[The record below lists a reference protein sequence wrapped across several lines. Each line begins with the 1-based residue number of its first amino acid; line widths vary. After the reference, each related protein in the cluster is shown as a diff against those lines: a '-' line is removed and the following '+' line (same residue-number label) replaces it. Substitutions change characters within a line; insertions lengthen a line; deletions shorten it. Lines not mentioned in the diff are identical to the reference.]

1 MQRLPFATYRDQTNR
16 IIYLHENTRNERL
29 MQKKTPITDPLCR
42 SVQCLRPFLIVRPKT
57 LTRDSQNGNLWGE
70 PFHQCESPDPLVA
83 PGRGRWR
90 MSPRSHLQWQM
101 AVRRAGLKGLTM
113 LGGYQSRTQPVL
125 ARNCLGQMPYPPS
138 SSYCFD
144 VILGSLDLMAFFFQ
158 HVNIYIYLA
167 SYISIFFSF

>member
-1 MQRLPFATYRDQTNR
+1 MQRLPFVTYRGQTNR

-83 PGRGRWR
+83 PGRGVVLSILFIDFRENA
-90 MSPRSHLQWQM
+90 SC
-101 AVRRAGLKGLTM
+101 GL
-113 LGGYQSRTQPVL
+113 VL
-125 ARNCLGQMPYPPS
+125 VNNRLIVECS
-138 SSYCFD
+138 SSDYKHF
-144 VILGSLDLMAFFFQ
+144 
-158 HVNIYIYLA
+158 Y
-167 SYISIFFSF
+167 